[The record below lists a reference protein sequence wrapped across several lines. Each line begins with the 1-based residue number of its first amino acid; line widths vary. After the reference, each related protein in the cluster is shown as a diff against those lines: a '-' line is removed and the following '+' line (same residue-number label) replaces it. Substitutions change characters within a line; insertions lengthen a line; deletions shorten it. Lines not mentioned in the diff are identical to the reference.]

1 MRTAGWQ
8 RLLWLA
14 PLAGV
19 LGVLAG
25 CAAEPRRPAVAFT
38 NEEWPFGRTTG
49 RKLTTDH
56 YELYTTLTDPVL
68 IDALPDFVE
77 RAHARCRAL
86 IPPVK
91 EPDGRM
97 RIYLFAT
104 RSQWEAFTRKFT
116 GERAETFLKVRNGGY
131 SERGVTVIE
140 YVSHAVTFPLLAH
153 EGFHQYLYHHVGENV
168 PPWLNEGLAV
178 WCEGQRWGMYALKDF
193 DPWYNPS
200 RKNQLIESLQGGH
213 LHPLS
218 RLLETHA
225 GRIIEGSSRSVLT
238 YYAQVWALVLF
249 LQEGEGG
256 KYAAGFHR
264 LLAALGRP
272 ELEEQ
277 ARAGFI
283 WSDEAEFNFGEAIF
297 RAYIR
302 DDIAAV
308 EREYVNFIRARF
320 LP

>member
-1 MRTAGWQ
+1 MRSRRWQ
-8 RLLWLA
+8 RSAWWAWLA
-14 PLAGV
+14 GGAALV
-19 LGVLAG
+19 AG
-25 CAAEPRRPAVAFT
+25 CAAQEQRAAVAYT
-38 NEEWPFGRTTG
+38 DEAWTFGRTTG
-49 RKLTTDH
+49 HKLTTDH

-68 IDALPDFVE
+68 VAALPDFVE
-77 RAHARCRAL
+77 RAYARCRTL
-86 IPPVK
+86 LPPVK
-91 EPDGRM
+91 EPQERM

-104 RSQWEAFTRKFT
+104 RGQWEAFTRRFT
-116 GERAETFLKVRNGGY
+116 GARAETFLKVRNGGY

-153 EGFHQYLYHHVGENV
+153 EGFHQYVHHYVREEI

-178 WCEGQRWGMYALKDF
+178 WCEGQRWGMYALKEF

-200 RKNQLIESLQGGH
+200 RQNQLIESLQGGH
-213 LHPLS
+213 LHPLR

-256 KYAAGFHR
+256 KYAADFRR
-264 LLAALGRP
+264 LLDDLGRP
-272 ELEEQ
+272 ELLER

-283 WSDEAEFNFGEAIF
+283 WSDRGDFNLGEAVF

-308 EREYVNFIRARF
+308 EREYVNFLRARF